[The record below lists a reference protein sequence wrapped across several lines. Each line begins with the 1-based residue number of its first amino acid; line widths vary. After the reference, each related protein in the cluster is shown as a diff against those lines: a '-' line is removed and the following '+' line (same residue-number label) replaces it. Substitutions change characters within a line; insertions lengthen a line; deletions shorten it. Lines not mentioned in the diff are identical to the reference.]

1 MQGGKPGAPLRA
13 RSCAL
18 VSGLVLLWCL
28 PMERVPNAAERLN
41 AALCAPYEA
50 DQRAAIE
57 LPRAPTPLE
66 DAVPTRLPEQRT
78 EGTSGSCSAVPLA
91 PPFPLA
97 LLQLVLLAVIAW
109 WRAPR
114 GDTSTARAVLLALLC
129 LFAPRAL
136 AQQCSSAPTCP
147 SYSAQS
153 GLALSTCRLTQY
165 NSMMDFD
172 GGYPVAMP
180 GRGVYRIFKVS
191 KDESNCCYDLE
202 VHGFMCEVM
211 KNKTAVRASPA
222 LLLLLL
228 LLLCGSSV
236 RTALS
241 PPTPPPTPTPTPP
254 PPPPARARAGV
265 QRSHDEGHGHQGKI
279 SFGQRGRAN
288 HRPR

>member
-1 MQGGKPGAPLRA
+1 MQGGKPGATLRA

-18 VSGLVLLWCL
+18 ISGLVLLWCL

-41 AALCAPYEA
+41 AALCAPYGAE
-50 DQRAAIE
+50 QRAAIE
-57 LPRAPTPLE
+57 LPRAPTHLE
-66 DAVPTRLPEQRT
+66 DAVPTRLPDQRA

-114 GDTSTARAVLLALLC
+114 GDTSTARAVLSALLC
-129 LFAPRAL
+129 LFVPRAL

-165 NSMMDFD
+165 NSMVDFG

-180 GRGVYRIFKVS
+180 GRGLYRIFKVS

-211 KNKTAVRASPA
+211 KNKTAVRASP
-222 LLLLLL
+222 
-228 LLLCGSSV
+228 
-236 RTALS
+236 LS
-241 PPTPPPTPTPTPP
+241 CPAAAAAAAAAARRQRSHRSEPP
-254 PPPPARARAGV
+254 PPP
-265 QRSHDEGHGHQGKI
+265 
-279 SFGQRGRAN
+279 
-288 HRPR
+288 